1 MAIGS
6 TLRYFILWHCAIKGT
21 TVRAT
26 IRHGNVD
33 VFRELLPPQLL
44 FTGLAAPPSFG
55 LIVGA
60 LPDFI
65 DFDSP
70 IWPTISLS

>member
-1 MAIGS
+1 MAMGS
-6 TLRYFILWHCAIKGT
+6 ALRYFILWHCAIKET

-44 FTGLAAPPSFG
+44 FTGLAFGRAAPRCHVG
-55 LIVGA
+55 VMRIVMN
-60 LPDFI
+60 D
-65 DFDSP
+65 DK
-70 IWPTISLS
+70 

>member
-1 MAIGS
+1 
-6 TLRYFILWHCAIKGT
+6 
-21 TVRAT
+21 VRAT

-44 FTGLAAPPSFG
+44 FTGLAVFPSFG

>member
-1 MAIGS
+1 
-6 TLRYFILWHCAIKGT
+6 
-21 TVRAT
+21 VRAT